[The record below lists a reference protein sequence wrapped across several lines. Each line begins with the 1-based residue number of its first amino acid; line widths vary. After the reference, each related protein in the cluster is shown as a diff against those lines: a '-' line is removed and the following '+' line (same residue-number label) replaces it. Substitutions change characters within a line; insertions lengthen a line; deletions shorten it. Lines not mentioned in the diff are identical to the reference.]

1 MQPNEVVRPRLGR
14 DAVSLGDHLIRVVKL
29 LNAHRH
35 QVPRQHPGVDPAA
48 YPLLFTLAV
57 GSMRMSELAA
67 HIHSDISTVSRQVAH
82 FVALGLM
89 TRDPDPTDGR
99 AQQLH
104 LTDEALALLV
114 SVQASRERWVDH
126 VLADWTQ
133 DDRAAF
139 AAHLARFAS
148 SLEQHLPSR
157 DHAISKDDL

>member
-57 GSMRMSELAA
+57 GPMRMSELAA

-82 FVALGLM
+82 FVALGLI

-104 LTDEALALLV
+104 LTDDALAVLV
-114 SVQASRERWVDH
+114 CVQDSRERWIDQ
-126 VLADWTQ
+126 LLIDWGQ
-133 DDRAAF
+133 DEREAF
-139 AAHLARFAS
+139 AGHLARFAE
-148 SLEQHLPSR
+148 SLEQHLPLRHHSTNK
-157 DHAISKDDL
+157 DHV

>member
-14 DAVSLGDHLIRVVKL
+14 EAVSLGDHLIRVVKL

-48 YPLLFTLAV
+48 YPLLFALAV
-57 GSMRMSELAA
+57 GPMRMSELAA

-82 FVALGLM
+82 FEALGLI

-104 LTDEALALLV
+104 LTDDALALLV
-114 SVQASRERWVDH
+114 CVQDSREDERV
-126 VLADWTQ
+126 
-133 DDRAAF
+133 AF
-139 AAHLARFAS
+139 AGHLARFAE
-148 SLEQHLPSR
+148 SLEQHLPLRQHSTNK
-157 DHAISKDDL
+157 DHV